1 MKILIFI
8 LMFFIVVGLVLIN
21 NDGLHLS
28 DKEQL
33 KTFSKLYFNW
43 LGQIY
48 SNFFNITGHISKLN
62 WIPSDFTSNKY
73 ATAKNKN

>member
-21 NDGLHLS
+21 NYNLHLS

-33 KTFSKLYFNW
+33 KTFSKLYFSW
-43 LGQIY
+43 LGEIY
-48 SNFFNITGHISKLN
+48 SNFFNITGYVSKLN
-62 WIPSDFTSNKY
+62 WMPN
-73 ATAKNKN
+73 

>member
-8 LMFFIVVGLVLIN
+8 LIFFIVFGLIIIN
-21 NDGLHLS
+21 NNNLHLA

-33 KTFSKLYFNW
+33 NTFSKLYFNW

-48 SNFFNITGHISKLN
+48 SNFFSITGDVSKLN
-62 WIPSDFTSNKY
+62 WMPSDLAEGKF
-73 ATAKNKN
+73 

>member
-8 LMFFIVVGLVLIN
+8 LIFFIVVGLILIN
-21 NDGLHLS
+21 NNNLHLS

-43 LGQIY
+43 LGKIY
-48 SNFFNITGHISKLN
+48 SNVFSITGHFSKLN
-62 WIPSDFTSNKY
+62 WFPD
-73 ATAKNKN
+73 

>member
-8 LMFFIVVGLVLIN
+8 LIFFIVVGLILIN
-21 NDGLHLS
+21 NNNLHLS

-43 LGQIY
+43 LGKIY
-48 SNFFNITGHISKLN
+48 SNVFSITGHVSKLN
-62 WIPSDFTSNKY
+62 WFPD
-73 ATAKNKN
+73 

>member
-8 LMFFIVVGLVLIN
+8 LIFFIVVGLILIN
-21 NDGLHLS
+21 NNNLHLS

-43 LGQIY
+43 LGEIY
-48 SNFFNITGHISKLN
+48 SNVFSITGHFSKLN
-62 WIPSDFTSNKY
+62 WFPD
-73 ATAKNKN
+73 